1 MHGLHTTNKT
11 PPKPGRQIMCLN
23 NLKDTWTIVVYK
35 HDKRLTVNG
44 KRLLNIKID
53 QFYVKIRKLQIKTNN
68 YFDARRTNIFF
79 KLYVRKNF

>member
-1 MHGLHTTNKT
+1 
-11 PPKPGRQIMCLN
+11 MCLN

-44 KRLLNIKID
+44 KRLLNIENY
-53 QFYVKIRKLQIKTNN
+53 QFYVKIRKLQTKANN
-68 YFDARRTNIFF
+68 YFDTRRTNTFF